1 MASSPPAALTSA
13 PGLRPGGRSRARVT
27 IWFVAAEGARAAI
40 ESIRAHAFR
49 SFLTTLGIVIG
60 VASVIAMVSVIQ
72 GLQFMIGQQFQGLGS
87 NSVTVQSYTA
97 LADALQGKQ
106 SRLTQYDYD
115 LIRFRVEGIQSIT
128 PIMFVP
134 NGQATV
140 RYGSQTTISQ
150 VLGTSYSYQDVG
162 QYFSA
167 RGRFLSDS
175 DNDTRRRVAV
185 IGEQVRQDLSLPED
199 PVGEFIQIN
208 GEWLKIIG
216 LLEAKGEILGQ
227 SQDNRV
233 MIPYNTMVAL
243 QGRRTQPNI
252 VVQLTLANLADL
264 DNVRQTI
271 SRLLRT
277 AHKLKTDAE
286 DDFRIQ
292 TAQQLQETFNSILTT
307 VTIVMTSIVS
317 ISLLVGGIGIMNI
330 MLVSVTERTREIG
343 ICKAIGA
350 KRHHILL
357 QFLLE
362 ALVLCLLGGIAGL
375 AIGYGLGVLAASLI
389 PNFPPAHTPWWAVA
403 LAIGFSGA
411 VGVGF
416 GILPAAKAA
425 NLDPIS
431 SLRYE

>member
-1 MASSPPAALTSA
+1 VPAATDRDA
-13 PGLRPGGRSRARVT
+13 RGLARRRVARGRVSV
-27 IWFVAAEGARAAI
+27 WFAATEGARAALG
-40 ESIRAHAFR
+40 SIQAHAFR

-60 VASVIAMVSVIQ
+60 VASVIAMVSIIQ
-72 GLQFMIGQQFQGLGS
+72 GLSFTIGQQFQGLGS

-97 LADALQGKQ
+97 LEDALQGRRA
-106 SRLTQYDYD
+106 RLTEEDLD
-115 LIRFRVEGIQSIT
+115 LIRFRVDGISSIT
-128 PIMFVP
+128 PIMYSP
-134 NGQATV
+134 NGQAQV
-140 RYGSQTTISQ
+140 RYGSQTTTSQ
-150 VLGTSYSYQDVG
+150 VLGTTYSYQDVA
-162 QYFSA
+162 QLFSE

-175 DNDTRRRVAV
+175 DEATRRRVAV
-185 IGEQVRQDLSLPED
+185 IGEEVRDDLSLPED
-199 PVGEFIQIN
+199 PVGEFVQIN

-233 MIPYNTMVAL
+233 LVPYSTMVSL
-243 QGRRTQPNI
+243 QGNQRQRDI
-252 VVQLTLANLADL
+252 AIQLTLTDLEEL
-264 DNVRQTI
+264 DNVAQTI
-271 SRLLRT
+271 TRLLRN
-277 AHKLKTDAE
+277 AHDLGRDDE

-292 TAQQLQETFNSILTT
+292 TAEQLQETFDSILTT
-307 VTIVMTSIVS
+307 VTVVMTGLVG

-362 ALVLCLLGGIAGL
+362 ALVLCLLGGLTGL
-375 AIGYGLGVLAASLI
+375 VLGYGIGAIAASLI
-389 PNFPPAHTPWWAVA
+389 PGFPPAHTPWWAVA
-403 LAIGFSGA
+403 LALGFSAA
-411 VGVGF
+411 VGIGF

-425 NLDPIS
+425 NLDPIT

>member
-1 MASSPPAALTSA
+1 MANNPAAALTNA
-13 PGLRPGGRSRARVT
+13 PGLRPGSRGSARFSM
-27 IWFVAAEGARAAI
+27 WFAASEGARAALD
-40 ESIRAHAFR
+40 SIRAHAFR

-60 VASVIAMVSVIQ
+60 VASVIAMISIIQ
-72 GLQFMIGQQFQGLGS
+72 GLQFTIGQQFLGLGS

-97 LADALQGKQ
+97 LADALQGKR
-106 SRLTQYDYD
+106 SRLTQDDFD
-115 LIRFRVEGIQSIT
+115 LIRYRVDGVQSIT
-128 PIMFVP
+128 PIMYVQ

-140 RYGSQTTISQ
+140 RYASQTTTSQ
-150 VLGTSYSYQDVG
+150 VLGTTYSYQDVG
-162 QYFSA
+162 QYYPKD
-167 RGRFLSDS
+167 GRFLSAS

-185 IGEQVRQDLSLPED
+185 IGEQVRQDLSLPDD
-199 PVGEFIQIN
+199 PTGEFISIN

-233 MIPYNTMVAL
+233 MIPYSTMTSL
-243 QGRRTQPNI
+243 QGNQRLPDI
-252 VVQLTLANLADL
+252 AIQLTLANLADL
-264 DNVRQTI
+264 ENIRQTI
-271 SRLLRT
+271 TRLLRN
-277 AHKLKTDAE
+277 AHKLKADKD

-292 TAQQLQETFNSILTT
+292 TAQQLQDTFNSILTT

-362 ALVLCLLGGIAGL
+362 ALVLCLLGGLTGL
-375 AIGYGLGVLAASLI
+375 IIGYGIGALAASLI
-389 PNFPPAHTPWWAVA
+389 PNFPAAHTPWWAIA
-403 LAIGFSGA
+403 LAIGFSAA

-425 NLDPIS
+425 NLDPIT